1 MYREPKNDIFTQAVV
16 EWTGDALTTNDVI
29 CIVRDT
35 VKDQPYSYPN
45 NQKHIERALDNLARQ
60 IQELQL
66 TADNALKVDPSW
78 NYTMDDENKMD
89 PITWLQTIVRSKDQ
103 TLREVR
109 VDNDYIM
116 YSTDDPD
123 AEAKTW
129 NVLAGVKTGNAG
141 VVSHIRET
149 KVLAEDGVT
158 YIFGFPVSRKKRKEG
173 ERPMIGMLNGD
184 QIVLVLDSMMQRSGY
199 IQFDTLPIPFRCV
212 AVDISGPDE
221 VVLKEGE
228 LAKAMRASMA
238 IPGAFKA
245 VEWGDK
251 TLVDGGMINNLP
263 VDVVRAMGADIV
275 IAIDLSNEQHESRD
289 FSLKDLVG
297 IGGILDWA
305 VSRPDWKKHNENR
318 ADADVLITP
327 NLEGY
332 DVMSFSLESISD
344 MIARGERAARQV
356 KPQLLKLKQ

>member
-1 MYREPKNDIFTQAVV
+1 MKIKHFYKAVTTVVMMLVFTVITAQAQTNNRPKI
-16 EWTGDALTTNDVI
+16 GLALGGGGAKGAAEI
-29 CIVRDT
+29 G
-35 VKDQPYSYPN
+35 
-45 NQKHIERALDNLARQ
+45 
-60 IQELQL
+60 
-66 TADNALKVDPSW
+66 ALKVI
-78 NYTMDDENKMD
+78 EECGI
-89 PITWLQTIVRSKDQ
+89 PI
-103 TLREVR
+103 
-109 VDNDYIM
+109 DYIAGTSIGSIVGGL
-116 YSTDDPD
+116 YAVGYRSADLDHLFRSQEWLSLLTDRKNDL
-123 AEAKTW
+123 K
-129 NVLAGVKTGNAG
+129 NVPL
-141 VVSHIRET
+141 SE
-149 KVLAEDGVT
+149 EDGVT

-344 MIARGERAARQV
+344 MIARGEHAARQV

>member
-1 MYREPKNDIFTQAVV
+1 MKIKHFYKAVTTVVMMLVFTVITAQAQTNNRPKI
-16 EWTGDALTTNDVI
+16 GLALGGGGAKGAAEI
-29 CIVRDT
+29 G
-35 VKDQPYSYPN
+35 
-45 NQKHIERALDNLARQ
+45 
-60 IQELQL
+60 
-66 TADNALKVDPSW
+66 ALKVI
-78 NYTMDDENKMD
+78 EECGI
-89 PITWLQTIVRSKDQ
+89 PI
-103 TLREVR
+103 
-109 VDNDYIM
+109 DYIAGTSIGSIVGGL
-116 YSTDDPD
+116 YAVGYRSADLDHLFRSQEWLSLLTDRKNDL
-123 AEAKTW
+123 K
-129 NVLAGVKTGNAG
+129 NVPLT
-141 VVSHIRET
+141 E
-149 KVLAEDGVT
+149 EDGVT

>member
-1 MYREPKNDIFTQAVV
+1 MKIKHFYKAVTTVVMMLVITVITAQAQTNNRPKI
-16 EWTGDALTTNDVI
+16 GLALGGGGAKGAAEI
-29 CIVRDT
+29 G
-35 VKDQPYSYPN
+35 
-45 NQKHIERALDNLARQ
+45 
-60 IQELQL
+60 
-66 TADNALKVDPSW
+66 ALKVI
-78 NYTMDDENKMD
+78 EECGI
-89 PITWLQTIVRSKDQ
+89 PI
-103 TLREVR
+103 
-109 VDNDYIM
+109 DYIAGTSIGSIVGGL
-116 YSTDDPD
+116 YAVGYRSADLDHLFRSQEWLSLLTDRKNDL
-123 AEAKTW
+123 K
-129 NVLAGVKTGNAG
+129 NVPL
-141 VVSHIRET
+141 SE
-149 KVLAEDGVT
+149 EDGVT